1 MHCKA
6 LWNKWMRSTLWELP
20 LLKITWGNIRNLPSG
35 IQSSDQWKKYKNGE
49 FGPFI
54 YKADFSVYGQ
64 NVLFVPELVAFIP
77 DCCVIALVCLTS
89 SLFQC
94 CEFLTFFSLPL
105 PPFPQ
110 LFLFFLQFRNR
121 VPLPQL
127 ERRSLR
133 SMSWETSRSARCGWI
148 GTWRS
153 WRRGAHLWLV
163 CQLWARS
170 PWTCSGSMSVSKRLE
185 V

>member
-1 MHCKA
+1 
-6 LWNKWMRSTLWELP
+6 MRSTLWQL
-20 LLKITWGNIRNLPSG
+20 LLKMTWGNIRNLPSG
-35 IQSSDQWKKYKNGE
+35 IQSSDQWKKYENGE

-54 YKADFSVYGQ
+54 YEADFSVYGQ

-110 LFLFFLQFRNR
+110 LFLFFLQFRNQ

-127 ERRSLR
+127 ERRSLKC
-133 SMSWETSRSARCGWI
+133 MSWEMSRSARCGWI
-148 GTWRS
+148 GTWHS
-153 WRRGAHLWLV
+153 WRRGARLWPV

-170 PWTCSGSMSVSKRLE
+170 PWTCSGSMSASKRLE

>member
-1 MHCKA
+1 M
-6 LWNKWMRSTLWELP
+6 
-20 LLKITWGNIRNLPSG
+20 
-35 IQSSDQWKKYKNGE
+35 D
-49 FGPFI
+49 
-54 YKADFSVYGQ
+54 

-110 LFLFFLQFRNR
+110 LFSFFLRFRNQ

-127 ERRSLR
+127 ERRSLK
-133 SMSWETSRSARCGWI
+133 SMSWEMSQSARCGLI
-148 GTWRS
+148 GTSPS
-153 WRRGAHLWLV
+153 WRRGARPWPA

-170 PWTCSGSMSVSKRLE
+170 PWTCSGSTSVSKKLE